1 MNDRIRQLRR
11 ALGLNQREFAAAIG
25 LRQSAVSHLEKKG
38 STVTEQNVK
47 AICAQFGASE
57 GWLRAGRGEMLLPGQ
72 RQEKELLAAFGQL
85 APPLQNYLV
94 QSARALLKAQLEMAG
109 DREETPTK

>member
-11 ALGLNQREFAAAIG
+11 TLGMNQEKFAAAIG
-25 LRQSAVSHLEKKG
+25 LRQGTVSHLEKKG
-38 STVTEQNVK
+38 TTVTEQNVK

-57 GWLRAGRGEMLLPGQ
+57 GWLRTGHGEMFLPGQ
-72 RQEKELLAAFGQL
+72 RQERELLAAFGQL

-94 QSARALLKAQLEMAG
+94 QSARELLKAQLEMAG
-109 DREETPTK
+109 DGAETPIK